1 MNIFGQDL
9 EFWADFWQ
17 NELQDLIEFAQ
28 VADKANIWYKE
39 FIRVETCS
47 PFKSCAASSEY
58 EKKADRKH
66 VL

>member
-39 FIRVETCS
+39 F
-47 PFKSCAASSEY
+47 KSWNLFAP
-58 EKKADRKH
+58 
-66 VL
+66 